1 MDYLSSLFPSKAQ
14 GQIEPAHKKTPNP
27 LTYPKSSEPFSH
39 ELFQNPTS
47 EYRGAPFWAWNTK
60 LDKDQLIRQIDN
72 FKDMGMGGFHAHVRT
87 GLDTEYMGEE
97 FMDMISACV
106 EHAEKQNML
115 ACL

>member
-1 MDYLSSLFPSKAQ
+1 MDYLSSFLPSKDRTESTHADM
-14 GQIEPAHKKTPNP
+14 PNP
-27 LTYPKSSEPFSH
+27 LSYPKSSKPFSYG
-39 ELFQNPTS
+39 LFQDPTS

-72 FKDMGMGGFHAHVRT
+72 FKDMGMGGFHAHSRT
-87 GLDTEYMGEE
+87 NLDTEYMGKE
-97 FMDMISACV
+97 FMDMIKLCV